1 MARAFRILAGTACS
15 LMLASAA
22 FGQTPPPTLTL
33 ADAVKEALVKNE
45 RLVNQADTIAQ
56 ADLGLR
62 LARKHRQDRRPAR
75 PNTLPTHAPLP
86 RSGRV

>member
-15 LMLASAA
+15 LMLASAVFA
-22 FGQTPPPTLTL
+22 QAPPPTLTL

-56 ADLGLR
+56 AD
-62 LARKHRQDRRPAR
+62 
-75 PNTLPTHAPLP
+75 
-86 RSGRV
+86 